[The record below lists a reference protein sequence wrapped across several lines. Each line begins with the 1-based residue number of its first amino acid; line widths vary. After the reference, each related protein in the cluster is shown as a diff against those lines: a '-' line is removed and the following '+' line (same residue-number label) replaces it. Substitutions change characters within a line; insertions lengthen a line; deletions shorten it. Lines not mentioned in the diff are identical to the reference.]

1 MIRVLIR
8 KELRQLVPIAILI
21 FVIISSDLIYHAID
35 GRVDEASWAE
45 ISGYLTPGEDTG
57 ANVFYLILCLI
68 TAFSLF
74 PREYEEGSI
83 EFLYSLP
90 VGRISIFAAKLAA
103 AFFILEG
110 GIFLGLFL
118 DWALQLPNHQSL
130 TGDQFRFSIGANAA
144 FLMSV
149 FTFTALAHGILIS
162 FFRRFGIILYGIWW
176 WIVWTLEKIS
186 PSFETLNFMNLFAT
200 QYHGQDLL
208 IPWRLVITHTCISWG
223 CILLAAFLWITPAE
237 RYSTWYRRLPQ
248 KRWGRVVLICSTVVI
263 IAVIFSIFYRVF
275 EDPEYSAPL
284 TEHFAPFESS
294 RFSTEHYQFT
304 YPGNLRDSSLLLIKD
319 ADSAYGTIRNMLAA
333 GITGPVIVDLTE
345 ESDEHAGIAGWN
357 KIRMDIRRNSNQQ
370 DHLRILHHE
379 TVHVF
384 EAHESNRKISD
395 YKNSTAFFCE
405 GLAEYLSFRA
415 VRDDRKLSAQR
426 LLAATSW
433 LRHKISFDELIDKSS
448 FKARHNENLFYA
460 LGETWAM
467 ALAKGCGDAALGN
480 VLRAMGRED
489 APKDLSGLALWQDT
503 LQAIDCDLEK
513 VNAYW
518 VQYLSDISEDRKDEI
533 ELIPRLSGGVAGDK
547 DGEVV
552 LIAYTDRLIAET
564 ASLFMVRVRNNA
576 TADEEMVRH
585 FYGIIQPDTK
595 PLEIMF
601 TFPTGIFIGRRFEY
615 QFGYVIDQ
623 GIQPYFEPWQSG
635 AVP

>member
-8 KELRQLVPIAILI
+8 KELRQLAPMAILLLVMI
-21 FVIISSDLIYHAID
+21 GLGIIYHAID
-35 GRVDEASWAE
+35 SRIDEASWAE
-45 ISGYLTPGEDTG
+45 ISGYLTPGEDPSP
-57 ANVFYLILCLI
+57 NVLYLILCLI

-90 VGRISIFAAKLAA
+90 VGRISIFIAKLAA
-103 AFFILEG
+103 AFFVLEG
-110 GIFLGLFL
+110 ALFLGLVL
-118 DWALQLPNHQSL
+118 DWVLQLPNNQSF
-130 TGDQFRFSIGANAA
+130 TGYQFRFSTSANAA

-162 FFRRFGIILYGIWW
+162 FFRRFGIIIYGIWW
-176 WIVWTLEKIS
+176 WIVWTLEKTS
-186 PSFETLNFMNLFAT
+186 PTFETLNFINLFAT

-208 IPWRLVITHTCISWG
+208 IPWRLVITHTCISLG

-237 RYSTWYRRLPQ
+237 RYSTWYLRLPQ
-248 KRWGRVVLICSTVVI
+248 KRWGRVLMLCSTVVI
-263 IAVIFSIFYRVF
+263 IAVILLISHRLLD
-275 EDPEYSAPL
+275 DPEYSAQT

-294 RFSTEHYQFT
+294 RFSTKHYQFT
-304 YPGNLRDSSLLLIKD
+304 YPGNLRDSALSLIKD
-319 ADSAYGTIRNMLAA
+319 ADSAYGTIRKMLAA
-333 GITGPVIVDLTE
+333 KITDPVIVDLTE
-345 ESDEHAGIAGWN
+345 ESAEHAGIAGWN
-357 KIRMDIRRNSNQQ
+357 KIRMDIRWNPDQH

-384 EAHESNRKISD
+384 EAHESNRKIND

-415 VRDDRKLSAQR
+415 VHDDRKLNAQR

-433 LRHKISFDELIDKSS
+433 LRHKISFDEMVDKSS
-448 FKARHNENLFYA
+448 FKAKHNENLFYA

-467 ALAKGCGDAALGN
+467 ALAKVCGDAALGN
-480 VLRAMGRED
+480 VLRSMGRED

-518 VQYLSDISEDRKDEI
+518 IQYLSDISEDRRNEI
-533 ELIPRLSGGVAGDK
+533 ELIPQLSGGVAGSK
-547 DGEVV
+547 DSEVV
-552 LIAYTDRLIAET
+552 LIAYTDRILAET
-564 ASLFMVRVRNNA
+564 ASLFKVRVRNSA
-576 TADEEMVRH
+576 TDEEERVRH
-585 FYGIIQPDTK
+585 FYGIIQSDTK

-601 TFPTGIFIGRRFEY
+601 TLPTGIFIGSRFEY
-615 QFGYVIDQ
+615 QFGYVFDQ
-623 GIQPYFEPWQSG
+623 GVLPYFEPWQSG
-635 AVP
+635 EVP